1 MYTPRGVSPSQ
12 SQSWVRRRMENIE
25 NHPQARLPGFV
36 RRHLFNIEGPAI
48 PVTNRHREL
57 AQMEEALQRE
67 SNARREEMVLER
79 RRRLAEQWRQQHSG
93 GGSLAQQV
101 AAAAQPE
108 EDIFEMVNKYFQ
120 DLPDDDE
127 PVAASSS
134 RRPPPPPPP
143 RGARRRSRSPRLPEK
158 PDSEWNPTEQ
168 MFPDKEDS
176 TWEPRVRN
184 APSKASYLKP
194 PDLSG
199 IDSNN
204 IETPPRSRASSRRR
218 LDDNNIET
226 PPGSRASSQA
236 STRGRQVAR
245 AVLGA
250 GKPTFDYG
258 PAAAATRPARRSGKL
273 SSFKAYDPDAG
284 GVRPMRPG
292 APSSGPALPA
302 RMYA

>member
-1 MYTPRGVSPSQ
+1 
-12 SQSWVRRRMENIE
+12 
-25 NHPQARLPGFV
+25 
-36 RRHLFNIEGPAI
+36 
-48 PVTNRHREL
+48 
-57 AQMEEALQRE
+57 
-67 SNARREEMVLER
+67 
-79 RRRLAEQWRQQHSG
+79 
-93 GGSLAQQV
+93 LAQQV

-127 PVAASSS
+127 PAAASEQPAATSAAS
-134 RRPPPPPPP
+134 ASWGSQTQSLAAPPGEAGLRVEPDGADVP
-143 RGARRRSRSPRLPEK
+143 REGGLDVGAA
-158 PDSEWNPTEQ
+158 
-168 MFPDKEDS
+168 
-176 TWEPRVRN
+176 RVRN